1 MNCFKHIIVIIFV
14 LGMVR
19 PMMADT
25 TYVDPGASFAGDGS
39 FSRPYSSWS
48 YVQWRPGNTY
58 LQKRGTVT
66 NETVSIGASGTKD
79 AYVVVGAYGEGERP
93 RIETHEKI
101 AIKISDK
108 SYVHIKD
115 FKIKTTGQTRY
126 YYTSGIYGHNGEYN
140 VIENVDIGPA
150 AAHGIYL
157 QNHHNL
163 HVKNCLFYNT
173 GTKDEW
179 DSCDNIHLENCHEYL
194 VEYCVSYNAL
204 QGAVYDA
211 SDGGSGYTTGTWR
224 YNIGYRT
231 PDSNTDHSNWSIY
244 KLSGHHEK
252 SRVSLLYNIAYG
264 SFNGPAYALQ
274 EELVS
279 TVIGNVAYDC
289 VAGFQQS
296 PDTNIIKNNIVMN
309 CGNVIY
315 FQENKMPSQ
324 MDNNLYFNNNRFG
337 FIQGST
343 VFQTLADFQSFSGL
357 DQHSMVQDPMFT
369 DAANH
374 DFTLQNNSPAIDAGE
389 NLGSSYDSALYAFS
403 EWTDNVILV
412 NQNDHGSGWEIGPF
426 VFKPVVYIDPS
437 LATNGI
443 GSINKPFN
451 SWNHVEWRAGYT
463 YLQKRGTTWDASI
476 TVEASGTK
484 RNPITIGAY
493 GEGDNPRVITSENS
507 AFIIQSAAYINL
519 EDFDI
524 ETHGS
529 SYAHGIQAH
538 NAFGIKL
545 MNVRTDSTVGHGAY
559 FLKTDSLSIQNCHFE
574 SAGYGMENKS
584 YDNIHLDTCQ
594 WFTISAT
601 LSRNNKDGSG
611 IEIIDGKGSVL
622 YNKLDNT
629 GNQVS
634 AGSLIS
640 TENEAEVVLAYNILA
655 NATDTS
661 AIVMNSK
668 GSVFNNT
675 IFNCKTGIHNNNANN
690 EIKNNI
696 FSVNQTALNIK
707 TLPEFSD
714 YNLFYANATD
724 VFDSPNQMSL
734 QEWKNAGSN
743 NYDQHSLNA
752 DPKFTDTLN
761 LDFTLLSGSHA
772 VDNGSPTADSLREG
786 LKSNTVIPDTLV
798 TVDQNNYGSGWEIGA
813 YVFINRYDLTI
824 NAENGSVVPS
834 DSTYYERTEV
844 ELSAIPDENY
854 VFTGWSG
861 DISGT
866 TNPITIS
873 MDSSITVTAN
883 FIQGFNLVT
892 HASNGTVTPAEG
904 TFLDGEEVT
913 LTATPDSDYH
923 FEKWS
928 GDVESTENPVTFV
941 MNGDK
946 EITAHFYKTYQLNIT
961 AENGTVAPE
970 SGEYKADTQLVLMAY
985 PDEGYKFVAWNGTVS
1000 GIVNPLTITLNRDM
1014 DIIAVFSALPEYT
1027 LTVEAQNGSVTPGS
1041 GTYFEG
1047 DTVSLTAHADSG
1059 YVFTNWTGDVQDT
1072 STTIEIIM
1080 NRNYTIEANFI
1091 KVTSVWTD
1099 IHGNSP
1105 EVYPNP
1111 VYDKLHIEVSPRTD
1125 IHETYQLLL
1134 YDVLGKIK
1142 FMRNVSGSSVIDV
1155 SRLNKGIYIL
1165 QLKKEDENLMH
1176 KMIIKE

>member
-1 MNCFKHIIVIIFV
+1 MNCFKYIIVILFV

-25 TYVDPGASFAGDGS
+25 TYVDPSASFTGDGS
-39 FSRPYSSWS
+39 FSSPYKSWS
-48 YVQWRPGNTY
+48 YVQWRTGNTY
-58 LQKRGTVT
+58 LQKRGTIS
-66 NETVSIGASGTKD
+66 NETISIGAGGTKD
-79 AYVVVGAYGEGERP
+79 AYLVVGAYGEGERP
-93 RIETHEKI
+93 RIETHEKV
-101 AIKISDK
+101 AIKLSDK

-115 FKIKTTGQTRY
+115 FKIKTTGQLKY
-126 YYTSGIYGHNGEYN
+126 YHTTGIYGHNGDYN
-140 VIENVDIGPA
+140 VIENVEIGPA

-163 HVKNCLFYNT
+163 QVKNCLFYNT

-179 DSCDNIHLENCHEYL
+179 DSSDNIHLENCHDYL

-211 SDGGSGYTTGTWR
+211 SDGGSGYTSGTWR

-231 PDSNTDHSNWSIY
+231 PDSNTEHSNWSIF
-244 KLSGHHEK
+244 KMSGHHEK

-279 TVIGNVAYDC
+279 TVIGNIAYDC

-309 CGNVIY
+309 CGDVIY
-315 FQENKMPSQ
+315 FPSGNFPEQ
-324 MDNNLYFNNNRFG
+324 MDYNLYFNNNRFG

-343 VFQTLADFQSFSGL
+343 VFQTLSDFQNFSGL
-357 DQHSMVQDPMFT
+357 DEHSMVQDPLFT
-369 DAANH
+369 DATNY

-403 EWTDNVILV
+403 EWTNNVILV
-412 NQNDHGSGWEIGPF
+412 NQNDHGSGWEIGPY

-443 GSINKPFN
+443 GSINRPFN
-451 SWNHVEWRAGYT
+451 GWNHVEWRAGYT
-463 YLQKRGTTWDASI
+463 YLQKRGTTWDTSI
-476 TVEASGTK
+476 TVETSGTK
-484 RNPITIGAY
+484 NKPITIGAY
-493 GEGDNPRVITSENS
+493 GEGDSPRVITSENS
-507 AFIIQSAAYINL
+507 AFIIQSAAYIYL
-519 EDFDI
+519 MDFDI
-524 ETHGS
+524 VTQGS
-529 SYAHGIQAH
+529 TYAHGIQAA
-538 NAFGIKL
+538 NSFGIKL

-574 SAGYGMENKS
+574 SAGYGMENES
-584 YDNIHLDTCQ
+584 YDNIHLDSCHR
-594 WFTISAT
+594 FSISAT
-601 LSRNNKDGSG
+601 RSRNNKDGSG
-611 IEIIDGKGSVL
+611 IEIINGKGSVL
-622 YNKLDNT
+622 YNKMDNT
-629 GNQVS
+629 GSQVS
-634 AGSLIS
+634 SGSLIS
-640 TENEAEVVLAYNILA
+640 TENEAEVVMAYNILA

-661 AIVMNSK
+661 AIVMDSQ

-675 IFNCKTGIHNNNANN
+675 IFNCKTGIHNINANS

-696 FSVNQTALNIK
+696 FSSNHTALDLRIIPV
-707 TLPEFSD
+707 TSD

-724 VFDSPNQMSL
+724 VFESSNQMSL

-752 DPKFTDTLN
+752 DPMFTDTLK

-772 VDNGSPTADSLREG
+772 IDNGSPTNDSLKAG
-786 LKSNTVIPDTLV
+786 LKYNTHIPDTLV
-798 TVDQNNYGSGWEIGA
+798 TIEQNNYGSAWEIGA
-813 YVFINRYDLTI
+813 YVFVNQYALTVI
-824 NAENGSVVPS
+824 SENGNVVPS
-834 DSTYYERTEV
+834 DSTFYERTNV
-844 ELSAIPDENY
+844 ELRATPAENF

-866 TNPITIS
+866 ANPISIS
-873 MDSSITVTAN
+873 MDSNITVTAN

-892 HASNGTVTPAEG
+892 HASNGTVIPSEG

-913 LTATPDSDYH
+913 LMATPDNDYH

-928 GDVESTENPVTFV
+928 GDVENTENPATFI
-941 MNGDK
+941 MDGDK

-961 AENGTVAPE
+961 VENGTVEPE
-970 SGEYKADTQLVLMAY
+970 SGEYKANTQLELKAF
-985 PDEGYKFVAWNGTVS
+985 PDEGYRFVAWNGPVS
-1000 GIVNPLTITLNRDM
+1000 GVLNPITFTLNQDM
-1014 DIIAVFSALPEYT
+1014 NMIAIFEALDEYS
-1027 LTVEAQNGSVTPGS
+1027 LSVEAENGSVIPGS
-1041 GTYFEG
+1041 GTYYEG
-1047 DTVSLTAHADSG
+1047 DTVQLSATPDSG

-1072 STTIEIIM
+1072 SKSIEIVM
-1080 NRNYTIEANFI
+1080 NRNYTIQANFT
-1091 KVTSVWTD
+1091 KLTSSWSD
-1099 IHGNSP
+1099 ILGNSP

-1111 VYDKLHIEVSPRTD
+1111 VYDKLRIELAPQTD
-1125 IHETYQLLL
+1125 IHETYQLIL
-1134 YDVLGKIK
+1134 YDVLGIIK
-1142 FMRNVSGSSVIDV
+1142 FRQSISGSSVIDV
-1155 SRLNKGIYIL
+1155 SKLNKGIYIL
-1165 QLKKEDENLMH
+1165 QLKKEDKNMMR